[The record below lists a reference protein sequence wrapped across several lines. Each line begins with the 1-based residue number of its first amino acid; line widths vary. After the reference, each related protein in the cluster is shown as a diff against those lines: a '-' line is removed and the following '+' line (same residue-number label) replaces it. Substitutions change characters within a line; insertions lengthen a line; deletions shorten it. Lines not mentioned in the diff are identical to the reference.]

1 MNVKDFKKLLK
12 NMLPGDEI
20 LCRAYDYDGEP
31 QNVDFDTEFFISDQ
45 FDDGCTA
52 LILTPHEFERIT
64 F

>member
-1 MNVKDFKKLLK
+1 
-12 NMLPGDEI
+12 MLPGDEI